1 MSIGG
6 WGLSFLSVRLSKK
19 WLSID
24 EARGLLRGNLGV
36 FALADAQ
43 QSTRYIGYAG
53 GKSSFGLKGEVAAAV
68 QALPAVTFVRWEVT
82 TSYLSRYKELLMLHH
97 YDYGELPPDNPPPA
111 AITLGKLRPAG

>member
-6 WGLSFLSVRLSKK
+6 WGLSFVSVRLSKK

-24 EARGLLRGNLGV
+24 EARSLLRGNLGV

-53 GKSSFGLKGEVAAAV
+53 GKSLFGLKGEVAAAV

-97 YDYGELPPDNPPPA
+97 YDYGELPPVPPPPP
-111 AITLGKLRPAG
+111 AITLGNLRPAG

>member
-6 WGLSFLSVRLSKK
+6 WGLSFVSVRLCKK

-36 FALADAQ
+36 FQLADAQ
-43 QSTRYIGYAG
+43 QNTRYIGYAG
-53 GKSSFGLKGEVAAAV
+53 GKSLFGLKGEVSAAIER
-68 QALPAVTFVRWEVT
+68 LPAAKLVRWEVT

>member
-6 WGLSFLSVRLSKK
+6 CGLSFVSVRLSKK

-36 FALADAQ
+36 FVLADAQ
-43 QSTRYIGYAG
+43 QNTRYIGYAG
-53 GKSSFGLKGEVAAAV
+53 GKSIYGLKGEVETAV

-82 TSYLSRYKELLMLHH
+82 SSYHSRYKELLMLHH
-97 YDYGELPPDNPPPA
+97 YDFGELPPDNPPPS